1 MKTLKQLYR
10 YFKPYRGK
18 IILYIVLG
26 LAVTA
31 VAMISPYLQKYI
43 FDNLLV
49 SVPLELGPFTLADGS
64 LMLFIAVA
72 LLAQCI
78 IRQGVNYIRS
88 IMMERVSMQSVAK
101 MREELMDKLLSQ
113 SDSFVRSQNSGNIMT
128 IINGDPELVKNF
140 FVSTIPQ
147 AFENTTAM
155 IFGSVMMA
163 LISPWSLLAGYI
175 MAPFIIMLSRR
186 AGKDIRSPI
195 LRIRDCSANISKCAQ
210 ENIVGIR
217 LVRALS
223 REKEEIQKF
232 DAVCDDALDAQK
244 EYLKTWK
251 RRFMPLGISGAM
263 PYVLLNVMGFVLVM
277 TGEMSVGDFV
287 ATGGY
292 LAYVTNF
299 FNLISGWITQYQ
311 QAMTSGEKVFTFLEQ
326 GVRIKSIPEPV
337 PLELPLKDITL
348 THASISVD
356 NASILE
362 DINISL
368 PAGKRLGIMGRTGSG
383 KTMLC
388 NLIMRY
394 YDPVHGNVT
403 LNDTDMRL
411 LDLAEVRKCFS
422 PVMQDVFLFSE
433 TIARNIAFYKP
444 DASMEEI
451 MHAAEVAQAYEFIK
465 ELPDGFET
473 VIGERGMGLSGGQKQ
488 RLSIARALLKDA
500 PVLVL
505 DDASSA
511 LDMET
516 EQRLIAALNA
526 EHKDKTVITVAHRIA
541 SVKECDEIIYLE
553 NGRIVER
560 GTHDELLALG
570 GRYYEVY
577 KTQFGEIKEAV

>member
-244 EYLKTWK
+244 EYLETWK

-337 PLELPLKDITL
+337 PLELPLKDIIL

-451 MHAAEVAQAYEFIK
+451 VHAAEVAQAYEFIK

>member
-49 SVPLELGPFTLADGS
+49 SVPLELGPFVLEGGR
-64 LMLFIAVA
+64 LMLFIAIA
-72 LLAQCI
+72 LLAQCF
-78 IRQGVNYIRS
+78 IRQGVNYIRA
-88 IMMERVSMQSVAK
+88 IMMERVSMNSVAK

-113 SDSFVRSQNSGNIMT
+113 SDAFVRSQNSGNIMT

-140 FVSTIPQ
+140 FVGTIPQ
-147 AFENTTAM
+147 AFETTTAM
-155 IFGSVMMA
+155 IFGSIMMA
-163 LISPWSLLAGYI
+163 FISPWALLAGYV

-186 AGKDIRSPI
+186 AGKEIRSPI
-195 LRIRDCSANISKCAQ
+195 LRIRDCSASISKCAQ

-217 LVRALS
+217 LIRALS
-223 REKEEIQKF
+223 REKEEIEKF
-232 DAVCDDALDAQK
+232 DEVCNDALDAQK
-244 EYLKTWK
+244 QYLKTWK

-263 PYVLLNVMGFVLVM
+263 PYVLLNLMGFVLVM
-277 TGEMSVGDFV
+277 TGRMSVGDFV
-287 ATGGY
+287 AVGGY
-292 LAYVTNF
+292 LAYITNF

-348 THASISVD
+348 THAGISVD
-356 NASILE
+356 NAVILE

-388 NLIMRY
+388 NMIMRY
-394 YDPVHGNVT
+394 YYPVQGNVT
-403 LNDTDMRL
+403 LNDVDMRL
-411 LDLAEVRKCFS
+411 LDLAELRRCFS

-433 TIARNIAFYKP
+433 TIARNIAFYRP

-451 MHAAEVAQAYEFIK
+451 VRAAKVAQAYEFIA

-473 VIGERGMGLSGGQKQ
+473 IIGERGMGLSGGQKQ

-516 EQRLIAALNA
+516 EQRLIAALNQ

-541 SVKECDEIIYLE
+541 SVKDCDEIIYLE

-570 GRYYEVY
+570 GLYYEVY

>member
-49 SVPLELGPFTLADGS
+49 SVPLELGPFVLEGGS
-64 LMLFIAVA
+64 LMLFIAIA
-72 LLAQCI
+72 LLAQCF
-78 IRQGVNYIRS
+78 IRQGVNYIRA
-88 IMMERVSMQSVAK
+88 IMMERVSMNSVAK

-113 SDSFVRSQNSGNIMT
+113 SDAFVRSQNSGNIMT

-140 FVSTIPQ
+140 FVGTIPQ
-147 AFENTTAM
+147 AFETTTAM
-155 IFGSVMMA
+155 IFGSIMMA
-163 LISPWSLLAGYI
+163 FISPWALLAGYI
-175 MAPFIIMLSRR
+175 MAPFIFMLSRR
-186 AGKDIRSPI
+186 AGKEIHSPI
-195 LRIRDCSANISKCAQ
+195 LRIRDCSASISKCAQ

-217 LVRALS
+217 LIRALS
-223 REKEEIQKF
+223 REKEEIEKF
-232 DAVCDDALDAQK
+232 DEVCNDALDAQK
-244 EYLKTWK
+244 QYLKTWK

-263 PYVLLNVMGFVLVM
+263 PYVLLNLMGFVLVM
-277 TGEMSVGDFV
+277 TGRMSVGDFV
-287 ATGGY
+287 AVGGY
-292 LAYVTNF
+292 LAYITNF

-348 THASISVD
+348 THAGISVD
-356 NASILE
+356 NAVILE

-394 YDPVHGNVT
+394 YDPVQGNVT
-403 LNDTDMRL
+403 LNDVDMRL
-411 LDLAEVRKCFS
+411 LDLAELRRCFS

-433 TIARNIAFYKP
+433 TIARNIAFYRP

-451 MHAAEVAQAYEFIK
+451 VRAAKVAQAYEFIA

-473 VIGERGMGLSGGQKQ
+473 IIGERGMGLSGGQKQ

-516 EQRLIAALNA
+516 EQRLIAALNQ

-541 SVKECDEIIYLE
+541 SVKDCDEIIYLE

-570 GRYYEVY
+570 GLYYEVY

>member
-1 MKTLKQLYR
+1 MKTLRQLYR

-49 SVPLELGPFTLADGS
+49 SVPLELGPFVLEGGS
-64 LMLFIAVA
+64 LMLFIAIA
-72 LLAQCI
+72 LLAQCF
-78 IRQGVNYIRS
+78 IRQGVNYIRA
-88 IMMERVSMQSVAK
+88 IMMERVSMNSVAK

-113 SDSFVRSQNSGNIMT
+113 SDAFVRSQNSGNIMT

-140 FVSTIPQ
+140 FVGTIPQ
-147 AFENTTAM
+147 AFETTTAM
-155 IFGSVMMA
+155 IFGSIMMA
-163 LISPWSLLAGYI
+163 FISPWALLAGYV

-186 AGKDIRSPI
+186 AGKEIRSPI
-195 LRIRDCSANISKCAQ
+195 LRIRDCSASISKCAQ

-217 LVRALS
+217 LIRALS
-223 REKEEIQKF
+223 REKEEIEKF
-232 DAVCDDALDAQK
+232 DEVCNDALDAQK
-244 EYLKTWK
+244 QYLKTWK

-263 PYVLLNVMGFVLVM
+263 PYVLLNLMGFVLVM
-277 TGEMSVGDFV
+277 TGRMSVGDFV
-287 ATGGY
+287 AVGGY
-292 LAYVTNF
+292 LAYITNF

-356 NASILE
+356 NAVILE

-394 YDPVHGNVT
+394 YDPVQGNVT
-403 LNDTDMRL
+403 LNDVDMRL
-411 LDLAEVRKCFS
+411 LDLAELRRCFS

-433 TIARNIAFYKP
+433 TIARNIAFYRP

-451 MHAAEVAQAYEFIK
+451 VRAAKVAQAYEFIA

-473 VIGERGMGLSGGQKQ
+473 IIGERGMGLSGGQKQ

-516 EQRLIAALNA
+516 EQRLIAALNQ

-541 SVKECDEIIYLE
+541 SVKDCDEIIYLE

-570 GRYYEVY
+570 GLYYEVY

>member
-1 MKTLKQLYR
+1 MKTLRQLYR

-49 SVPLELGPFTLADGS
+49 DVPLELGSLTLAGGS
-64 LMLFIAVA
+64 LMLFIAIA
-72 LLAQCI
+72 LLAQCL
-78 IRQGVNYIRS
+78 IRQGVNYIRA

-113 SDSFVRSQNSGNIMT
+113 SDSFVHSQNSGNIMT

-140 FVSTIPQ
+140 FVGTIPQ
-147 AFENTTAM
+147 AFENTTSM
-155 IFGSVMMA
+155 IFGSIMMA
-163 LISPWSLLAGYI
+163 IICPWALLAGYI
-175 MAPFIIMLSRR
+175 MAPFIILLSRR

-223 REKEEIQKF
+223 REKEEMQKF

-244 EYLKTWK
+244 CYLKTWK

-263 PYVLLNVMGFVLVM
+263 PYVLLNLMGFVLVM
-277 TGEMSVGDFV
+277 IGEMSVGDFV

-326 GVRIKSIPEPV
+326 GVSIKSIPEPV
-337 PLELPLKDITL
+337 PLELPLKDITI

-356 NASILE
+356 NAPILD

-394 YDPVHGNVT
+394 YDPVHGSVA

-411 LDLAEVRKCFS
+411 LDLSEVRRCFS

-444 DASMEEI
+444 DASMDEI
-451 MHAAEVAQAYEFIK
+451 IHAAKVAQAYEFIQ

-473 VIGERGMGLSGGQKQ
+473 IIGERGMGLSGGQKQ
-488 RLSIARALLKDA
+488 RLSIARALLKGA

-516 EQRLIAALNA
+516 EQRLIAALNQ

-541 SVKECDEIIYLE
+541 SVKDCDEIIYLE
-553 NGRIVER
+553 NGRIAER

-570 GRYYEVY
+570 GLYYEVY

>member
-163 LISPWSLLAGYI
+163 LINPWSLLAGYI

-451 MHAAEVAQAYEFIK
+451 VHAAEVAQAYEFIK

>member
-49 SVPLELGPFTLADGS
+49 SVPLELGPFVLEGGS
-64 LMLFIAVA
+64 LMLFIAIA
-72 LLAQCI
+72 LLAQCF
-78 IRQGVNYIRS
+78 IRQGVNYIRA
-88 IMMERVSMQSVAK
+88 IMMERVSMNSVAK

-113 SDSFVRSQNSGNIMT
+113 SDAFVRSQNSGNIMT

-140 FVSTIPQ
+140 FVGTIPQ
-147 AFENTTAM
+147 AFETTTAM
-155 IFGSVMMA
+155 IFGSIMMA
-163 LISPWSLLAGYI
+163 FISPWALLAGYV

-186 AGKDIRSPI
+186 AGKEIRSPI
-195 LRIRDCSANISKCAQ
+195 LRIRDCSASISKCAQ

-217 LVRALS
+217 LIRALS
-223 REKEEIQKF
+223 REKEEIEKF
-232 DAVCDDALDAQK
+232 DEVCNDALDAQK
-244 EYLKTWK
+244 QYLKTWK

-263 PYVLLNVMGFVLVM
+263 PYVLLNLMGFVLVM
-277 TGEMSVGDFV
+277 TGRMSVGDFV
-287 ATGGY
+287 AVGGY
-292 LAYVTNF
+292 LAYITNF

-348 THASISVD
+348 THAGISVD
-356 NASILE
+356 NAVILE

-388 NLIMRY
+388 NLILRY
-394 YDPVHGNVT
+394 YDPVQGNVT
-403 LNDTDMRL
+403 LNDVDMRL
-411 LDLAEVRKCFS
+411 LDLAELRRCFS

-433 TIARNIAFYKP
+433 TIARNIAFYRP

-451 MHAAEVAQAYEFIK
+451 VRAAKVAQAYEFIA

-473 VIGERGMGLSGGQKQ
+473 IIGERGMGLSGGQKQ

-516 EQRLIAALNA
+516 EQRLIAALNQ

-541 SVKECDEIIYLE
+541 SVKDCDEIIYLE

-570 GRYYEVY
+570 GLYYEVY

>member
-49 SVPLELGPFTLADGS
+49 SVPLELGPFVLEGGS
-64 LMLFIAVA
+64 LMLFIAIA
-72 LLAQCI
+72 LLAQCF
-78 IRQGVNYIRS
+78 IRQGVNYIRA
-88 IMMERVSMQSVAK
+88 IMMERVSMNSVAK

-113 SDSFVRSQNSGNIMT
+113 SDAFVRSQNSGNIMT

-140 FVSTIPQ
+140 FVGTIPQ
-147 AFENTTAM
+147 AFETTTAM
-155 IFGSVMMA
+155 IFGSIMMA
-163 LISPWSLLAGYI
+163 FISPWALLAGYV

-186 AGKDIRSPI
+186 AGKEIRSPI
-195 LRIRDCSANISKCAQ
+195 LRIRDCSASISKCAQ

-217 LVRALS
+217 LIRALS
-223 REKEEIQKF
+223 REKEEIEKF
-232 DAVCDDALDAQK
+232 DEVCNDALDAQK
-244 EYLKTWK
+244 QYLKTWK

-263 PYVLLNVMGFVLVM
+263 PYVLLNLMGFVLVM
-277 TGEMSVGDFV
+277 TGRMSVGDFV
-287 ATGGY
+287 AVGGY
-292 LAYVTNF
+292 LAYITNF

-348 THASISVD
+348 THAGISVD
-356 NASILE
+356 NAVILE

-394 YDPVHGNVT
+394 YDPVQGNVT
-403 LNDTDMRL
+403 LNDVDMRL
-411 LDLAEVRKCFS
+411 LDLAELRRCSVIGLTAGAS
-422 PVMQDVFLFSE
+422 TLFSRY
-433 TIARNIAFYKP
+433 A
-444 DASMEEI
+444 
-451 MHAAEVAQAYEFIK
+451 
-465 ELPDGFET
+465 
-473 VIGERGMGLSGGQKQ
+473 
-488 RLSIARALLKDA
+488 
-500 PVLVL
+500 
-505 DDASSA
+505 
-511 LDMET
+511 
-516 EQRLIAALNA
+516 
-526 EHKDKTVITVAHRIA
+526 
-541 SVKECDEIIYLE
+541 
-553 NGRIVER
+553 GRISVQR
-560 GTHDELLALG
+560 DHSAQYRFLSAGRQHGRDCPRRQG
-570 GRYYEVY
+570 GA
-577 KTQFGEIKEAV
+577 GL

>member
-49 SVPLELGPFTLADGS
+49 SVPLELGPFVLEGGS
-64 LMLFIAVA
+64 LMLFIAIA
-72 LLAQCI
+72 LLAQCF
-78 IRQGVNYIRS
+78 IRQGVNYIRA
-88 IMMERVSMQSVAK
+88 IMMERVSMNSVAK

-113 SDSFVRSQNSGNIMT
+113 SDAFVRSQNSGNIMT

-140 FVSTIPQ
+140 FVGTIPQ
-147 AFENTTAM
+147 AFETTTAM
-155 IFGSVMMA
+155 IFGSIMMA
-163 LISPWSLLAGYI
+163 FISPWALLAGYV

-186 AGKDIRSPI
+186 AGKEIRSPI
-195 LRIRDCSANISKCAQ
+195 LRIRDCSASISKCAQ

-217 LVRALS
+217 LIRALS
-223 REKEEIQKF
+223 REKEEIEKF
-232 DAVCDDALDAQK
+232 DEVCNDALDAQK
-244 EYLKTWK
+244 QYLKTWK

-263 PYVLLNVMGFVLVM
+263 PYVLLNLMGFVLVM
-277 TGEMSVGDFV
+277 TGRMSVGDFV
-287 ATGGY
+287 AVGGY
-292 LAYVTNF
+292 LAYITNF

-348 THASISVD
+348 THAGISVD
-356 NASILE
+356 NAVILE

-394 YDPVHGNVT
+394 YDPVQGNVT
-403 LNDTDMRL
+403 LNDVDMRL
-411 LDLAEVRKCFS
+411 LDLAELRRCFS

-433 TIARNIAFYKP
+433 TIARNIAFYRP

-451 MHAAEVAQAYEFIK
+451 VRAAKVAQAYEFIA

-473 VIGERGMGLSGGQKQ
+473 IIGERGMGLSGGQKQ

-516 EQRLIAALNA
+516 EQRLIAALNQ

-541 SVKECDEIIYLE
+541 SVKDCDEIIYLE

-570 GRYYEVY
+570 GLDYEVY

>member
-451 MHAAEVAQAYEFIK
+451 VHAAEVAQAYEFIK

-516 EQRLIAALNA
+516 EKRLIAALNA

>member
-337 PLELPLKDITL
+337 PLELPLKDIIL

-451 MHAAEVAQAYEFIK
+451 VHAAEVAQAYEFIK

-516 EQRLIAALNA
+516 EKRLIAALNA

>member
-49 SVPLELGPFTLADGS
+49 SVPLELGPFVLEGGS
-64 LMLFIAVA
+64 LMLFIAIA
-72 LLAQCI
+72 LLAQCF
-78 IRQGVNYIRS
+78 IRQGVNYIRA
-88 IMMERVSMQSVAK
+88 IMMERVSMNSVAK

-113 SDSFVRSQNSGNIMT
+113 SDAFVRSQNSGNIMT

-140 FVSTIPQ
+140 FVGTIPQ
-147 AFENTTAM
+147 AFETTTAM
-155 IFGSVMMA
+155 IFGSIMMA
-163 LISPWSLLAGYI
+163 FISPWALLAGYV

-186 AGKDIRSPI
+186 AGKEIRSPI
-195 LRIRDCSANISKCAQ
+195 LRIRDCSASISKCAQ

-217 LVRALS
+217 LIRALS
-223 REKEEIQKF
+223 REKEEIEKF
-232 DAVCDDALDAQK
+232 DEVCNDALDAQK
-244 EYLKTWK
+244 QYLKTWK

-263 PYVLLNVMGFVLVM
+263 PYVLLNLMGFVLVM
-277 TGEMSVGDFV
+277 TGRMSVGDFV
-287 ATGGY
+287 AVGGY
-292 LAYVTNF
+292 LAYITNF

-348 THASISVD
+348 THAGISVD
-356 NASILE
+356 NAVILE

-394 YDPVHGNVT
+394 YDPVQGNVT
-403 LNDTDMRL
+403 LNDVDMRL
-411 LDLAEVRKCFS
+411 LDLAELRRCFS

-433 TIARNIAFYKP
+433 TIARNIAFYRP

-451 MHAAEVAQAYEFIK
+451 VRAAKVAQAYEFIA

-473 VIGERGMGLSGGQKQ
+473 IIGERGMGLSGGQKQ

-516 EQRLIAALNA
+516 EQRLIAALNQ

-541 SVKECDEIIYLE
+541 SVKDCDEIIYLE

-570 GRYYEVY
+570 GLYYEVY

>member
-49 SVPLELGPFTLADGS
+49 SVPLKLGPFVLEGGS
-64 LMLFIAVA
+64 LMLFIAIA
-72 LLAQCI
+72 LLAQCF
-78 IRQGVNYIRS
+78 IRQGVNYIRA
-88 IMMERVSMQSVAK
+88 IMMERVSMNSVAK

-113 SDSFVRSQNSGNIMT
+113 SDAFVRSQNSGNIMT

-140 FVSTIPQ
+140 FVGTIPQ
-147 AFENTTAM
+147 AFETTTAM
-155 IFGSVMMA
+155 IFGSIMMA
-163 LISPWSLLAGYI
+163 FISPWALLAGYV

-186 AGKDIRSPI
+186 AGKEIRSPI
-195 LRIRDCSANISKCAQ
+195 LRIRDCSASISKCAQ

-217 LVRALS
+217 LIRALS
-223 REKEEIQKF
+223 REKEEIEKF
-232 DAVCDDALDAQK
+232 DEVCNDALDAQK
-244 EYLKTWK
+244 QYLKTWK

-263 PYVLLNVMGFVLVM
+263 PYVLLNLMGFVLVM
-277 TGEMSVGDFV
+277 TGRMSVGDFV
-287 ATGGY
+287 AVGGY
-292 LAYVTNF
+292 LAYITNF

-348 THASISVD
+348 THAGISVD
-356 NASILE
+356 NAVILE

-394 YDPVHGNVT
+394 YDPVQGNVT
-403 LNDTDMRL
+403 LNDVDMRL
-411 LDLAEVRKCFS
+411 LDLAELRRCFS

-433 TIARNIAFYKP
+433 TIARNIAFYRP

-451 MHAAEVAQAYEFIK
+451 VRAAKVAQAYEFIA

-473 VIGERGMGLSGGQKQ
+473 IIGERGMGLSGGQKQ

-516 EQRLIAALNA
+516 EQRLIAALNQ

-541 SVKECDEIIYLE
+541 SVKDCDEIIYLE

-570 GRYYEVY
+570 GLYYEVY

>member
-49 SVPLELGPFTLADGS
+49 SVPLELGPFTLAGGS

-155 IFGSVMMA
+155 IFGSIMMA

-175 MAPFIIMLSRR
+175 MAPFIILLSRR

-251 RRFMPLGISGAM
+251 KRFMPLGISGAM

-277 TGEMSVGDFV
+277 LGEMSVGDFV

-451 MHAAEVAQAYEFIK
+451 IHAAKVAQAYEFIK

>member
-163 LISPWSLLAGYI
+163 LINPWSLLAGYI

-251 RRFMPLGISGAM
+251 KRFMPLGISGAM

-348 THASISVD
+348 THAGISVD

-451 MHAAEVAQAYEFIK
+451 VHAAEVAQAYEFIK

>member
-101 MREELMDKLLSQ
+101 MREELIDKLLSQ

>member
-444 DASMEEI
+444 DTSMEEI
-451 MHAAEVAQAYEFIK
+451 VHAAEVAQAYEFIK

>member
-163 LISPWSLLAGYI
+163 LINPWSLLAGYI

-251 RRFMPLGISGAM
+251 KRFMPLGISGAM

-451 MHAAEVAQAYEFIK
+451 VHAAEVAQAYEFIK

>member
-49 SVPLELGPFTLADGS
+49 SVPLELGPFVLEGGS
-64 LMLFIAVA
+64 LMLFIAIA
-72 LLAQCI
+72 LLAQCF
-78 IRQGVNYIRS
+78 IRQGVNYIRA
-88 IMMERVSMQSVAK
+88 IMMERVSMNSVAK

-113 SDSFVRSQNSGNIMT
+113 SDAFVRSQNSGNIMT

-140 FVSTIPQ
+140 FVGTIPQ
-147 AFENTTAM
+147 AFETTTAM
-155 IFGSVMMA
+155 IFGSIMMA
-163 LISPWSLLAGYI
+163 FISPWALLAGYV

-186 AGKDIRSPI
+186 AGKEIRSPI
-195 LRIRDCSANISKCAQ
+195 LRIRDCSASISKCAQ

-217 LVRALS
+217 LIRALS
-223 REKEEIQKF
+223 REKEEIEKF
-232 DAVCDDALDAQK
+232 DEVCNDALDAQK
-244 EYLKTWK
+244 QYLKTWK

-263 PYVLLNVMGFVLVM
+263 PYVLLNLMGFVLVM
-277 TGEMSVGDFV
+277 TGRMSVGDFV
-287 ATGGY
+287 AVGGY
-292 LAYVTNF
+292 LAYITNF

-348 THASISVD
+348 THAGISVD
-356 NASILE
+356 NAVILE

-394 YDPVHGNVT
+394 YDPVQGNVT
-403 LNDTDMRL
+403 LNDVDMRL
-411 LDLAEVRKCFS
+411 LDLAELRRCFS

-433 TIARNIAFYKP
+433 TIARNIAFYRP

-451 MHAAEVAQAYEFIK
+451 VRAAKVAQAYEFIA

-473 VIGERGMGLSGGQKQ
+473 IIGERGMGLSGGQKQ

-516 EQRLIAALNA
+516 EQRLIAALNQ
-526 EHKDKTVITVAHRIA
+526 EHKDKAVITVAHRIA
-541 SVKECDEIIYLE
+541 SVKDCDEIIYLE

-570 GRYYEVY
+570 GLYYEVY

>member
-49 SVPLELGPFTLADGS
+49 SVPLELGPFVLEGGS
-64 LMLFIAVA
+64 LMLFIAIA
-72 LLAQCI
+72 LLAQCF
-78 IRQGVNYIRS
+78 IRQGVNYIRA
-88 IMMERVSMQSVAK
+88 IMMERVSMNSVAK

-113 SDSFVRSQNSGNIMT
+113 SDAFVRSQNSGNIMT

-140 FVSTIPQ
+140 FVGTIPQ
-147 AFENTTAM
+147 AFETTTAM
-155 IFGSVMMA
+155 IFGSIMMA
-163 LISPWSLLAGYI
+163 FISPWALLAGYV

-186 AGKDIRSPI
+186 AGKEIRSPI
-195 LRIRDCSANISKCAQ
+195 LRIRDCSASISKCAQ

-217 LVRALS
+217 LIRALS
-223 REKEEIQKF
+223 REKEEIEKF
-232 DAVCDDALDAQK
+232 DEVCNDALDAQK
-244 EYLKTWK
+244 QYLKTWK

-263 PYVLLNVMGFVLVM
+263 PYVLLNLMGFVLVM
-277 TGEMSVGDFV
+277 TGRMSVGDFV
-287 ATGGY
+287 AVGGY
-292 LAYVTNF
+292 LAYITNF

-348 THASISVD
+348 THAGISVD
-356 NASILE
+356 NAVILE

-394 YDPVHGNVT
+394 YDPVQGNVT
-403 LNDTDMRL
+403 LNDVDMRL
-411 LDLAEVRKCFS
+411 LDLAELRRCFS

-433 TIARNIAFYKP
+433 TIARNIAFYRP

-451 MHAAEVAQAYEFIK
+451 VRAAKVAQAYEFIA

-473 VIGERGMGLSGGQKQ
+473 IIGERGMGLSGGQKQ

-505 DDASSA
+505 DNASSA

-516 EQRLIAALNA
+516 EQRLIAALNQ

-541 SVKECDEIIYLE
+541 SVKDCDEIIYLE

-570 GRYYEVY
+570 GLYYEVY

>member
-326 GVRIKSIPEPV
+326 GVRIKSIPESV

-451 MHAAEVAQAYEFIK
+451 VHAAEVAQAYEFIK

>member
-101 MREELMDKLLSQ
+101 MREELIDKLLSQ

-155 IFGSVMMA
+155 IFSSVMMA

>member
-1 MKTLKQLYR
+1 MKTLRQLYR

-49 SVPLELGPFTLADGS
+49 SVPLELGPFVLEGGS
-64 LMLFIAVA
+64 LMLFIAIA
-72 LLAQCI
+72 LLAQCF
-78 IRQGVNYIRS
+78 IRQGVNYIRA
-88 IMMERVSMQSVAK
+88 IMMERVSMNSVAK

-113 SDSFVRSQNSGNIMT
+113 SDAFVRSQNSGNIMT

-140 FVSTIPQ
+140 FVGTIPQ
-147 AFENTTAM
+147 AFETTTAM
-155 IFGSVMMA
+155 IFGSIMMA
-163 LISPWSLLAGYI
+163 FISPWALLAGYV

-186 AGKDIRSPI
+186 AGKEIRSPI
-195 LRIRDCSANISKCAQ
+195 LRIRDCSASISKCAQ

-217 LVRALS
+217 LIRALS
-223 REKEEIQKF
+223 REKEEIEKF
-232 DAVCDDALDAQK
+232 DEVCNDALDAQK
-244 EYLKTWK
+244 QYLKTWK

-263 PYVLLNVMGFVLVM
+263 PYVLLNLMGFVLVM
-277 TGEMSVGDFV
+277 TGRMSVGDFV
-287 ATGGY
+287 SVGGY
-292 LAYVTNF
+292 LAYITNF

-348 THASISVD
+348 THAGISVD
-356 NASILE
+356 NAVILE

-394 YDPVHGNVT
+394 YDPVQGNVT
-403 LNDTDMRL
+403 LNDVDMRL
-411 LDLAEVRKCFS
+411 LDLAELRRCFS

-433 TIARNIAFYKP
+433 TIARNIAFYRP

-451 MHAAEVAQAYEFIK
+451 VRAAKVAQAYEFIA

-473 VIGERGMGLSGGQKQ
+473 IIGERGMGLSGGQKQ

-516 EQRLIAALNA
+516 EQRLIAALNQ

-541 SVKECDEIIYLE
+541 SVKDCDEIIYLE

-570 GRYYEVY
+570 GLYYEVY

>member
-155 IFGSVMMA
+155 IFGSVMMT

>member
-49 SVPLELGPFTLADGS
+49 SVPLELGPFVLEGGS
-64 LMLFIAVA
+64 LMLFIAIA
-72 LLAQCI
+72 LLAQCF
-78 IRQGVNYIRS
+78 IRQGVNYIRA
-88 IMMERVSMQSVAK
+88 IMMERVSMNSVAK

-113 SDSFVRSQNSGNIMT
+113 SDAFVRSQNSGNIMT

-140 FVSTIPQ
+140 FVGTIPQ
-147 AFENTTAM
+147 AFETTTAM
-155 IFGSVMMA
+155 IFGSIMMA
-163 LISPWSLLAGYI
+163 FISPWALLAGYV

-186 AGKDIRSPI
+186 AGKEIRSPI
-195 LRIRDCSANISKCAQ
+195 LRIRDCSASISKCAQ

-217 LVRALS
+217 LIRALS
-223 REKEEIQKF
+223 REKEEIEKF
-232 DAVCDDALDAQK
+232 DEVCNDALDAQK
-244 EYLKTWK
+244 QYLKTWK

-263 PYVLLNVMGFVLVM
+263 PYVLLNLMGFVLVM
-277 TGEMSVGDFV
+277 TGRMSVGDFV
-287 ATGGY
+287 AVGGY
-292 LAYVTNF
+292 LAYITNF

-348 THASISVD
+348 THAGISVD
-356 NASILE
+356 NAVILE

-394 YDPVHGNVT
+394 YDPVQGNVT
-403 LNDTDMRL
+403 LNDVDMRL
-411 LDLAEVRKCFS
+411 LDLAELRRCFS

-433 TIARNIAFYKP
+433 TIARNIAFYRP

-451 MHAAEVAQAYEFIK
+451 VRAAKVAQAYEFIA

-473 VIGERGMGLSGGQKQ
+473 IIGERGMGLSGGQKQ

-516 EQRLIAALNA
+516 EQRLIAALNQ

-541 SVKECDEIIYLE
+541 SVKDCDEIIYLE

-570 GRYYEVY
+570 DLYYEVY

>member
-49 SVPLELGPFTLADGS
+49 SVPLELGPFVLEGGS
-64 LMLFIAVA
+64 LMLFIAIA
-72 LLAQCI
+72 LLAQCF
-78 IRQGVNYIRS
+78 IRQGVNYIRA
-88 IMMERVSMQSVAK
+88 IMMERVSMNSVAK

-113 SDSFVRSQNSGNIMT
+113 SDAFVRSQNSGNIMT

-140 FVSTIPQ
+140 FVGTIPQ
-147 AFENTTAM
+147 AFETTTAM
-155 IFGSVMMA
+155 IFGSIMMA
-163 LISPWSLLAGYI
+163 FISPWALLAGYV

-186 AGKDIRSPI
+186 AGKEIRSPI
-195 LRIRDCSANISKCAQ
+195 LRIRDCSASISKCAQ

-217 LVRALS
+217 LIRALS
-223 REKEEIQKF
+223 REKEEIEKF
-232 DAVCDDALDAQK
+232 DEVCNDALDAQK
-244 EYLKTWK
+244 QYLKTWK

-263 PYVLLNVMGFVLVM
+263 PYVLLNLMGFVLVM
-277 TGEMSVGDFV
+277 TGRMSVGDFV
-287 ATGGY
+287 AVGGY
-292 LAYVTNF
+292 LAYITNF

-348 THASISVD
+348 THAGISVD
-356 NASILE
+356 NAVILE

-394 YDPVHGNVT
+394 YDPVQGNVT
-403 LNDTDMRL
+403 LNDVDMRL
-411 LDLAEVRKCFS
+411 LDLAELRRCFS

-433 TIARNIAFYKP
+433 TIARNIAFYRP

-451 MHAAEVAQAYEFIK
+451 VRAAKVAQAYEFIA

-473 VIGERGMGLSGGQKQ
+473 IIGERGMGLSGGQKQ

-516 EQRLIAALNA
+516 EQRLIAALNQ
-526 EHKDKTVITVAHRIA
+526 EHKDKTVITGAHRIA
-541 SVKECDEIIYLE
+541 SVKDCDEIIYLE

-570 GRYYEVY
+570 GLYYEVY

>member
-49 SVPLELGPFTLADGS
+49 SFPLELGPFVLEGGR
-64 LMLFIAVA
+64 LMLFIAIA
-72 LLAQCI
+72 LLAQCF
-78 IRQGVNYIRS
+78 IRQGVNYIRA
-88 IMMERVSMQSVAK
+88 IMMERVSMNSVAK

-113 SDSFVRSQNSGNIMT
+113 SDAFVRSQNSGNIMT

-140 FVSTIPQ
+140 FVGTIPQ
-147 AFENTTAM
+147 AFETTTAM
-155 IFGSVMMA
+155 IFGSIMMA
-163 LISPWSLLAGYI
+163 FISPWALLAGYV

-186 AGKDIRSPI
+186 AGKEIRSPI
-195 LRIRDCSANISKCAQ
+195 LRIRDCSASISKCAQ

-217 LVRALS
+217 LIRALS
-223 REKEEIQKF
+223 REKEEIEKF
-232 DAVCDDALDAQK
+232 DEVCNDALDAQK
-244 EYLKTWK
+244 QYLKTWK

-263 PYVLLNVMGFVLVM
+263 PYVLLNLMGFVLVM
-277 TGEMSVGDFV
+277 TGRMSVGDFV
-287 ATGGY
+287 AVGGY
-292 LAYVTNF
+292 LAYITNF

-348 THASISVD
+348 THAGISVD
-356 NASILE
+356 NAVILE

-394 YDPVHGNVT
+394 YDPVQGNVT
-403 LNDTDMRL
+403 LNDVDMRL
-411 LDLAEVRKCFS
+411 LDLAELRRCFS

-433 TIARNIAFYKP
+433 TIARNIAFYRP

-451 MHAAEVAQAYEFIK
+451 VRAAKVAQAYEFIA

-473 VIGERGMGLSGGQKQ
+473 IIGERGMGLSGGQKQ

-516 EQRLIAALNA
+516 EQRLIAALNQ

-541 SVKECDEIIYLE
+541 SVKDCDEIIYLE

-570 GRYYEVY
+570 GLYYEVY

>member
-49 SVPLELGPFTLADGS
+49 SVPLELGPFVLEGGS
-64 LMLFIAVA
+64 LMLFIAIA
-72 LLAQCI
+72 LLAQCF
-78 IRQGVNYIRS
+78 IRQGVNYIRA
-88 IMMERVSMQSVAK
+88 IMMERVSMNSVAK

-113 SDSFVRSQNSGNIMT
+113 SDAFVRSQNSGNIMT

-140 FVSTIPQ
+140 FVGTIPQ
-147 AFENTTAM
+147 AFETTTAM
-155 IFGSVMMA
+155 IFGSIMMA
-163 LISPWSLLAGYI
+163 FISPWALLAGYV
-175 MAPFIIMLSRR
+175 MAPFSIMLSRR
-186 AGKDIRSPI
+186 AGKEIRSPI
-195 LRIRDCSANISKCAQ
+195 LRIRDCSASISKCAQ

-217 LVRALS
+217 LIRALS
-223 REKEEIQKF
+223 REKEEIEKF
-232 DAVCDDALDAQK
+232 DEVCNDALDAQK
-244 EYLKTWK
+244 QYLKTWK

-263 PYVLLNVMGFVLVM
+263 PYVLLNLMGFVLVM
-277 TGEMSVGDFV
+277 TGRMSVGDFV
-287 ATGGY
+287 AVGGY
-292 LAYVTNF
+292 LAYITNF

-348 THASISVD
+348 THAGISVD
-356 NASILE
+356 NAVILE

-394 YDPVHGNVT
+394 YDPVQGNVT
-403 LNDTDMRL
+403 LNDVDMRL
-411 LDLAEVRKCFS
+411 LDLAELRRCFS

-433 TIARNIAFYKP
+433 TIARNIAFYRP

-451 MHAAEVAQAYEFIK
+451 VRAAKVAQAYEFIA

-473 VIGERGMGLSGGQKQ
+473 IIGERGMGLSGGQKQ

-516 EQRLIAALNA
+516 EQRLIAALNQ

-541 SVKECDEIIYLE
+541 SVKDCDEIIYLE

-570 GRYYEVY
+570 GLYYEVY

>member
-383 KTMLC
+383 KTLLC

-451 MHAAEVAQAYEFIK
+451 VHAAEVAQAYEFIK

>member
-49 SVPLELGPFTLADGS
+49 SVPLELGPFVLEGGS
-64 LMLFIAVA
+64 LMLFIAIA
-72 LLAQCI
+72 LLAQCF
-78 IRQGVNYIRS
+78 IRQGVNYIRA
-88 IMMERVSMQSVAK
+88 IMMERVSMNSEAK

-113 SDSFVRSQNSGNIMT
+113 SDAFVRSQNSGNIMT

-140 FVSTIPQ
+140 FVGTIPQ
-147 AFENTTAM
+147 AFETTTAM
-155 IFGSVMMA
+155 IFGSIMMA
-163 LISPWSLLAGYI
+163 FISPWALLAGYV
-175 MAPFIIMLSRR
+175 MAPFFIMLSRR
-186 AGKDIRSPI
+186 AGKEIRSPI
-195 LRIRDCSANISKCAQ
+195 LRIRDCSASISKCAQ

-217 LVRALS
+217 LIRALS
-223 REKEEIQKF
+223 REKEEIEKF
-232 DAVCDDALDAQK
+232 DEVCNDALDAQK
-244 EYLKTWK
+244 QYLKTWK

-263 PYVLLNVMGFVLVM
+263 PYVLLNLMGFVLVM
-277 TGEMSVGDFV
+277 TGRMSVGDFV
-287 ATGGY
+287 AVGGY
-292 LAYVTNF
+292 LAYITNF

-348 THASISVD
+348 THAGISVD
-356 NASILE
+356 NAVILE

-394 YDPVHGNVT
+394 YDPVQGNVT
-403 LNDTDMRL
+403 LNDVDMRL
-411 LDLAEVRKCFS
+411 LDLAELRRCFS

-433 TIARNIAFYKP
+433 TIARNIAFYRP

-451 MHAAEVAQAYEFIK
+451 VRAAKVAQAYEFIA

-473 VIGERGMGLSGGQKQ
+473 IIGERGMGLSGGQKQ

-516 EQRLIAALNA
+516 EQRLIAALNQ

-541 SVKECDEIIYLE
+541 SVKDCDEIIYLE

-570 GRYYEVY
+570 GLYYEVY

>member
-1 MKTLKQLYR
+1 
-10 YFKPYRGK
+10 
-18 IILYIVLG
+18 
-26 LAVTA
+26 
-31 VAMISPYLQKYI
+31 
-43 FDNLLV
+43 
-49 SVPLELGPFTLADGS
+49 
-64 LMLFIAVA
+64 
-72 LLAQCI
+72 
-78 IRQGVNYIRS
+78 
-88 IMMERVSMQSVAK
+88 
-101 MREELMDKLLSQ
+101 MDKLLSQ
-113 SDSFVRSQNSGNIMT
+113 SDAFVRSQNSGNIMT

-140 FVSTIPQ
+140 FVGTIPQ
-147 AFENTTAM
+147 AFETTTAM
-155 IFGSVMMA
+155 IFGSIMMA
-163 LISPWSLLAGYI
+163 FISPWALLAGYV

-186 AGKDIRSPI
+186 AGKEIRSPI
-195 LRIRDCSANISKCAQ
+195 LRIRDCSASISKCAQ

-217 LVRALS
+217 LIRALS
-223 REKEEIQKF
+223 REKEEIEKF
-232 DAVCDDALDAQK
+232 DEVCNDALDAQK
-244 EYLKTWK
+244 QYLKTWK

-263 PYVLLNVMGFVLVM
+263 PYVLLNLMGFVLVM
-277 TGEMSVGDFV
+277 TGRMSVGDFV
-287 ATGGY
+287 AVGGY
-292 LAYVTNF
+292 LAYITNF

-348 THASISVD
+348 THAGISVD
-356 NASILE
+356 NAVILE

-394 YDPVHGNVT
+394 YDPVQGNVT
-403 LNDTDMRL
+403 LNDVDMRL
-411 LDLAEVRKCFS
+411 LDLAELRRCFS

-433 TIARNIAFYKP
+433 TIARNIAFYRP

-451 MHAAEVAQAYEFIK
+451 VRAAKVAQAYEFIA

-473 VIGERGMGLSGGQKQ
+473 IIGERGMGLSGGQKQ

-516 EQRLIAALNA
+516 EQRLIAALNQ

-541 SVKECDEIIYLE
+541 SVKDCDEIIYLE

-570 GRYYEVY
+570 GLYYEVY

>member
-1 MKTLKQLYR
+1 MKTLRQLYR

-49 SVPLELGPFTLADGS
+49 SVPLELGPFVLEGGS
-64 LMLFIAVA
+64 LMLFIAIA
-72 LLAQCI
+72 LLAQCF
-78 IRQGVNYIRS
+78 IRQGVNYIRA
-88 IMMERVSMQSVAK
+88 IMMERVSMNSVAK

-113 SDSFVRSQNSGNIMT
+113 SDAFVRSQNSGNIMT

-140 FVSTIPQ
+140 FVGTIPQ
-147 AFENTTAM
+147 AFETTTAM
-155 IFGSVMMA
+155 IFGSIMMA
-163 LISPWSLLAGYI
+163 FISPWALLAGYV
-175 MAPFIIMLSRR
+175 MAPFIIMLPRR
-186 AGKDIRSPI
+186 AGKEIRSPI
-195 LRIRDCSANISKCAQ
+195 LRIRDCSASISKCAQ

-217 LVRALS
+217 LIRALS
-223 REKEEIQKF
+223 REKEEIEKF
-232 DAVCDDALDAQK
+232 DEVCNDALDAQK
-244 EYLKTWK
+244 QYLKTWK

-263 PYVLLNVMGFVLVM
+263 PYVLLNLMGFVLVM
-277 TGEMSVGDFV
+277 TGRMSVGDFV
-287 ATGGY
+287 AVGGY
-292 LAYVTNF
+292 LAYITNF

-348 THASISVD
+348 THAGISVD
-356 NASILE
+356 NAVILE

-394 YDPVHGNVT
+394 YDPVQGNVT
-403 LNDTDMRL
+403 LNDVDMRL
-411 LDLAEVRKCFS
+411 LDLAELRRCFS

-433 TIARNIAFYKP
+433 TIARNIAFYRP

-451 MHAAEVAQAYEFIK
+451 VRAAKVAQAYEFIA

-473 VIGERGMGLSGGQKQ
+473 IIGERGMGLSGGQKQ

-516 EQRLIAALNA
+516 EQRLIAALNQ

-541 SVKECDEIIYLE
+541 SVKDCDEIIYLE

-570 GRYYEVY
+570 GLYYEVY

>member
-49 SVPLELGPFTLADGS
+49 SVPLELGPFVLEGGS
-64 LMLFIAVA
+64 LMLFIAIA
-72 LLAQCI
+72 LLAQCF
-78 IRQGVNYIRS
+78 IRQGVNYIRA
-88 IMMERVSMQSVAK
+88 IMMERVSMNSVAK

-113 SDSFVRSQNSGNIMT
+113 SDAFVRSQNSGNIMT

-140 FVSTIPQ
+140 FVGTIPQ
-147 AFENTTAM
+147 AFETTTAM
-155 IFGSVMMA
+155 IFGSIMMA
-163 LISPWSLLAGYI
+163 FISPWALLAGYV

-186 AGKDIRSPI
+186 AGKEIRSPI
-195 LRIRDCSANISKCAQ
+195 LRIRDCSASISKCAQ

-217 LVRALS
+217 LIRALS
-223 REKEEIQKF
+223 REKEEIEKF
-232 DAVCDDALDAQK
+232 DEVCNDALDAQK
-244 EYLKTWK
+244 QYLKTWK

-263 PYVLLNVMGFVLVM
+263 PYVLLNLMGFVLVM
-277 TGEMSVGDFV
+277 TGRMSVGDFV
-287 ATGGY
+287 AVGGY
-292 LAYVTNF
+292 LAYITNF

-348 THASISVD
+348 THAGISVD
-356 NASILE
+356 NAVILE

-394 YDPVHGNVT
+394 YDPVQGNVT
-403 LNDTDMRL
+403 LNDVDMRL
-411 LDLAEVRKCFS
+411 LDLAELRRCFS

-433 TIARNIAFYKP
+433 TIARNIAFYRP

-451 MHAAEVAQAYEFIK
+451 VRAAKVAQAYEFIA

-473 VIGERGMGLSGGQKQ
+473 IIGERGMGLSGGQKQ

-516 EQRLIAALNA
+516 EQRLIAALNQ

-541 SVKECDEIIYLE
+541 SVKDCDEIIYLE

-560 GTHDELLALG
+560 GTRFWLWAACIT
-570 GRYYEVY
+570 R
-577 KTQFGEIKEAV
+577 FIKLSSAK

>member
-49 SVPLELGPFTLADGS
+49 SVPLELGPFVLEGGS
-64 LMLFIAVA
+64 LMLFIAIA
-72 LLAQCI
+72 LLAQCF
-78 IRQGVNYIRS
+78 IRQGVNYIRA
-88 IMMERVSMQSVAK
+88 IMMERVSMNSVAK

-113 SDSFVRSQNSGNIMT
+113 SDAFVRSQNSGNIMT

-140 FVSTIPQ
+140 FVGTIPQ
-147 AFENTTAM
+147 AFETTTAM
-155 IFGSVMMA
+155 IFGSIMMA
-163 LISPWSLLAGYI
+163 FISPWALLAGYV

-186 AGKDIRSPI
+186 AGKEIRSPI
-195 LRIRDCSANISKCAQ
+195 LRIRDCSASISKCAQ

-217 LVRALS
+217 LIRALS
-223 REKEEIQKF
+223 REKEEIEKF
-232 DAVCDDALDAQK
+232 DEVCNDALDAQK
-244 EYLKTWK
+244 QYLKTWK

-263 PYVLLNVMGFVLVM
+263 PYVLLNLMGFVLVM
-277 TGEMSVGDFV
+277 TGRMSVGDFV
-287 ATGGY
+287 AVGGY
-292 LAYVTNF
+292 LAYITNF

-348 THASISVD
+348 THAGISVD
-356 NASILE
+356 NAVILE

-394 YDPVHGNVT
+394 YDPVQGNVT
-403 LNDTDMRL
+403 LNDVDMRL
-411 LDLAEVRKCFS
+411 LDLAELRRCFS

-433 TIARNIAFYKP
+433 TIARNIAFYRP

-451 MHAAEVAQAYEFIK
+451 VRAAKVAQAYEFIA

-473 VIGERGMGLSGGQKQ
+473 IIGERGMGLSGGQKQ

-516 EQRLIAALNA
+516 EQRIIAALNQ

-541 SVKECDEIIYLE
+541 SVKDCDEIIYLE

-570 GRYYEVY
+570 GLYYEVY

>member
-49 SVPLELGPFTLADGS
+49 SVPLELGPFVLEGGS
-64 LMLFIAVA
+64 LMLFIAIA
-72 LLAQCI
+72 LLAQCF
-78 IRQGVNYIRS
+78 IRQGVNYIRA
-88 IMMERVSMQSVAK
+88 IMMERVSMNSVAK

-113 SDSFVRSQNSGNIMT
+113 SDAFVRSQNSGNIMT

-140 FVSTIPQ
+140 FVGTIPQ
-147 AFENTTAM
+147 AFETTTAM
-155 IFGSVMMA
+155 IFGSIMMA
-163 LISPWSLLAGYI
+163 FISPWALLAGYV

-186 AGKDIRSPI
+186 AGKEIRSPI
-195 LRIRDCSANISKCAQ
+195 LRIRDCSASISKCAQ

-217 LVRALS
+217 LIRALS
-223 REKEEIQKF
+223 REKEEIEKF
-232 DAVCDDALDAQK
+232 DDVCNDALDAQK
-244 EYLKTWK
+244 QYLKTWK

-263 PYVLLNVMGFVLVM
+263 PYVLLNLMGFVLVM
-277 TGEMSVGDFV
+277 TGRMSVGDFV
-287 ATGGY
+287 AVGGY
-292 LAYVTNF
+292 LAYITNF

-348 THASISVD
+348 THAGISVD
-356 NASILE
+356 NAVILE

-394 YDPVHGNVT
+394 YDPVQGNVT
-403 LNDTDMRL
+403 LNDVDMRL
-411 LDLAEVRKCFS
+411 LDLAELRRCFS

-433 TIARNIAFYKP
+433 TIARNIAFYRP

-451 MHAAEVAQAYEFIK
+451 VRAAKVAQAYEFIA

-473 VIGERGMGLSGGQKQ
+473 IIGERGMGLSGGQKQ

-516 EQRLIAALNA
+516 EQRLIAALNQ

-541 SVKECDEIIYLE
+541 SVKDCDEIIYLE

-570 GRYYEVY
+570 GLYYEVY

>member
-163 LISPWSLLAGYI
+163 LINPWSLLAGYI

-251 RRFMPLGISGAM
+251 KRFMPLGISGAM

-451 MHAAEVAQAYEFIK
+451 VHAAEVAQAYEFIK

-516 EQRLIAALNA
+516 EKRLIAALNA

>member
-49 SVPLELGPFTLADGS
+49 SVPLELGPFVLEGGS
-64 LMLFIAVA
+64 LMLFIAIA
-72 LLAQCI
+72 LLAQCF
-78 IRQGVNYIRS
+78 IRQGVNYIRA
-88 IMMERVSMQSVAK
+88 IMMERVSMNSVAK

-113 SDSFVRSQNSGNIMT
+113 SDAFVRSQNSGNIMT

-140 FVSTIPQ
+140 FVGTIPQ
-147 AFENTTAM
+147 AFETTTAM
-155 IFGSVMMA
+155 IFGSIMMA
-163 LISPWSLLAGYI
+163 FISPWALLAGYV

-186 AGKDIRSPI
+186 AGKEIRSPI
-195 LRIRDCSANISKCAQ
+195 LRIRDCSASISKCAQ

-217 LVRALS
+217 LIRALS
-223 REKEEIQKF
+223 REKEEIEKF
-232 DAVCDDALDAQK
+232 DEVCNDALDAQK
-244 EYLKTWK
+244 QYLKTWK

-263 PYVLLNVMGFVLVM
+263 PYVLLNLMGFVLVM
-277 TGEMSVGDFV
+277 TGRMSVGDFV
-287 ATGGY
+287 AVGGY
-292 LAYVTNF
+292 LAYITNF

-348 THASISVD
+348 THAGISVD
-356 NASILE
+356 NAVILE

-394 YDPVHGNVT
+394 YDPVQGNVT
-403 LNDTDMRL
+403 LNDVDMRL
-411 LDLAEVRKCFS
+411 LDLAELRRCFS

-433 TIARNIAFYKP
+433 TIARNIAFYRP

-451 MHAAEVAQAYEFIK
+451 VRAAKVAQAYEFIA

-473 VIGERGMGLSGGQKQ
+473 IIGERGMGLSGGQKQ
-488 RLSIARALLKDA
+488 RLSIASALLKDA

-516 EQRLIAALNA
+516 EQRLIAALNQ

-541 SVKECDEIIYLE
+541 SVKDCDEIIYLE

-570 GRYYEVY
+570 GLYYEVY

>member
-101 MREELMDKLLSQ
+101 MREELIDKLLSQ

-451 MHAAEVAQAYEFIK
+451 VHAAEVAQAYEFIK

>member
-1 MKTLKQLYR
+1 MKTLRQLYR

-49 SVPLELGPFTLADGS
+49 SVPLELGPFVLEGGS
-64 LMLFIAVA
+64 LMLFIAIA
-72 LLAQCI
+72 LLAQCF
-78 IRQGVNYIRS
+78 IRQGVNYIRA
-88 IMMERVSMQSVAK
+88 IMMERVSMNSVAK

-113 SDSFVRSQNSGNIMT
+113 SDAFVRSQNSGNIMT

-140 FVSTIPQ
+140 FVGTIPQ
-147 AFENTTAM
+147 AFETTTAM
-155 IFGSVMMA
+155 IFGSIMMA
-163 LISPWSLLAGYI
+163 FISPWALLAGYV

-186 AGKDIRSPI
+186 AGKEIRSPI
-195 LRIRDCSANISKCAQ
+195 LRIRDCSASISKCAQ

-217 LVRALS
+217 LIRALS
-223 REKEEIQKF
+223 REKEEIEKF
-232 DAVCDDALDAQK
+232 DEVCNDALDAQK
-244 EYLKTWK
+244 QYLKTWK

-263 PYVLLNVMGFVLVM
+263 PYVLLNLMGFVLVM
-277 TGEMSVGDFV
+277 TGRMSVGDFV
-287 ATGGY
+287 AVGGY
-292 LAYVTNF
+292 LAYITNF

-348 THASISVD
+348 THAGISVD
-356 NASILE
+356 NAVILE

-394 YDPVHGNVT
+394 YDPVQGNVT
-403 LNDTDMRL
+403 LNDVDMRL
-411 LDLAEVRKCFS
+411 LDLAELRRCFS

-433 TIARNIAFYKP
+433 TIARNIAFYRP

-451 MHAAEVAQAYEFIK
+451 VRAAKVAQAYEFIA

-473 VIGERGMGLSGGQKQ
+473 IIGERGMGLSGGQKQ

-516 EQRLIAALNA
+516 EQRLIAALNQ

-541 SVKECDEIIYLE
+541 SVKDCDEIIYLE

-570 GRYYEVY
+570 GLYYEVY